1 MTEKLD
7 HKLVTNEI
15 KQTCNEKIKLAFR
28 DSSIDKIDRT
38 KIYFGAK
45 SQKLIKFDVPK
56 GSSLKGLNL
65 RVSKSTG
72 KKYFVLSIWF
82 NNS

>member
-7 HKLVTNEI
+7 HRLVTNET

-38 KIYFGAK
+38 KI
-45 SQKLIKFDVPK
+45 
-56 GSSLKGLNL
+56 
-65 RVSKSTG
+65 
-72 KKYFVLSIWF
+72 
-82 NNS
+82 